1 MLKNERNLKSNR
13 TDYDLVFPSGNRV
26 TRRKVLHTFKRQE
39 EVAWRKDLEHE
50 SSGHHYGA
58 GDECLKCK
66 VHVLYANNYV
76 VLCDGFPRAWE
87 YEYDEATDVWE
98 YMSQDGTLLS
108 KVRWYSTETGDS
120 PVDILDHLIDE
131 V

>member
-39 EVAWRKDLEHE
+39 EVAWRKDLEGDVGL
-50 SSGHHYGA
+50 GHNYMRNNRCA
-58 GDECLKCK
+58 QCN
-66 VHVLYANNYV
+66 VPALYAKNNTIE
-76 VLCDGFPRAWE
+76 CAGEWWE
-87 YEYDEATDVWE
+87 YEYDEVIDVWE